1 VNRFKRSIEA
11 RLESDHF
18 ASTLCVDVQVCARC
32 QSLVERGAG
41 SRHGTALLFTIGK
54 QLSGLYLGKGE
65 RRIPYGQ
72 KTRKRFRTADLR
84 RCNVDE
90 GSSMGTGSGVRE
102 RAGQSGVAAAGRVS
116 GCRE

>member
-54 QLSGLYLGKGE
+54 QLSGLYLGKASVGS
-65 RRIPYGQ
+65 RRV
-72 KTRKRFRTADLR
+72 KKL
-84 RCNVDE
+84 VK
-90 GSSMGTGSGVRE
+90 GSE
-102 RAGQSGVAAAGRVS
+102 LLI
-116 GCRE
+116 